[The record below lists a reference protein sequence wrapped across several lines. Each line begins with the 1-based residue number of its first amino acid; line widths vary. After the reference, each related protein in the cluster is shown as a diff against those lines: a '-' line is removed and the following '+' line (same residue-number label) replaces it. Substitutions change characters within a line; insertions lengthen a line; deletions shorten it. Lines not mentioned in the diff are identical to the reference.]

1 MSKQLSKVESRNKK
15 RSRIRS
21 RVTGT
26 SERPRISVFR
36 SNTRLV
42 VQLID
47 DSKGVTLAF
56 ADSTEKACAKSG
68 RSLLAATAVGELV
81 AKRALDL
88 GIKAAVF
95 DRSGYLYH
103 GRIKALADSARAVG
117 LKF

>member
-1 MSKQLSKVESRNKK
+1 MSKQLSKVESRQKK

-21 RVTGT
+21 RVVGT

-47 DSKGVTLAF
+47 DSRGVTLVC
-56 ADSTEKACAKSG
+56 ADTTEKACAKSG
-68 RSLLAATAVGELV
+68 RNLGAATAVGELV
-81 AKRALDL
+81 ARRALEL
-88 GIKAAVF
+88 GIKSAVF

-103 GRIKALADSARAVG
+103 GRVKALADSARAVG